1 MLDRVIAV
9 VSKTQTSKLQTSD
22 LENSDLETSDLENSD
37 LETSDP
43 LKKDWNCKRS
53 STWMYIFLHDNYYR
67 D

>member
-9 VSKTQTSKLQTSD
+9 FSKTQTSKLQTSD
-22 LENSDLETSDLENSD
+22 LENSDLKTSDLENSD

-43 LKKDWNCKRS
+43 LKNDWNCKRS